1 MWFEVIFGLKF
12 NLDKSV
18 LIPKEQVSNIEDLAW
33 VVGCKVGFLP
43 TTYLGL
49 PLGLPLS
56 LYKCGMQWRKD
67 FRKDLLCERGSTYQK
82 EGD

>member
-18 LIPKEQVSNIEDLAW
+18 LIPKEQVSNIENLAW

-49 PLGLPLS
+49 PLGASFKS
-56 LYKCGMQWRKD
+56 LQVWDAMK
-67 FRKDLLCERGSTYQK
+67 ERF
-82 EGD
+82 

>member
-1 MWFEVIFGLKF
+1 MWFRVIFGLKF

-18 LIPKEQVSNIEDLAW
+18 LIPNEQVSNIEDLAW

-49 PLGLPLS
+49 PLGASFKS
-56 LYKCGMQWRKD
+56 LQVWDAME
-67 FRKDLLCERGSTYQK
+67 ERF
-82 EGD
+82 